1 MYRQVYQVNQNI
13 GRKTCF
19 TCNFWIAR
27 FYPKIDA
34 RFEGVGAVLSQN
46 RANGKI
52 AIAYTSTSLRKSERN
67 MEKLSSI
74 EFELL
79 ALKWSVSEINR
90 DYIL

>member
-1 MYRQVYQVNQNI
+1 MYQVNQNI

-19 TCNFWIAR
+19 TCNSWIAR
-27 FYPKIDA
+27 FYQKIDA
-34 RFEGVGAVLSQN
+34 SFEGVGAVLSQK
-46 RANGKI
+46 RANKKI

-79 ALKWSVSEINR
+79 ALIWSVSEIFR
-90 DYIL
+90 DYLL

>member
-1 MYRQVYQVNQNI
+1 MYRQVNQVNQNI
-13 GRKTCF
+13 GKKTCF
-19 TCNFWIAR
+19 TSNSWIAR
-27 FYPKIDA
+27 FNPKIDA
-34 RFEGVGAVLSQN
+34 SFEGVGAVLSQK
-46 RANGKI
+46 RPNGKI
-52 AIAYTSTSLRKSERN
+52 VIAYTSTSLRKSERN